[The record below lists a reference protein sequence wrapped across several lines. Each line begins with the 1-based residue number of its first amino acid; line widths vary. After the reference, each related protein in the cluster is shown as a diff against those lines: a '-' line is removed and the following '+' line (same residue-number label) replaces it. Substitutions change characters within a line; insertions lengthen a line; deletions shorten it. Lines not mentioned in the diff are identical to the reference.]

1 MSMKTIRID
10 GIVGDLLN
18 TADGFKARVSELGLN
33 DKDSLNVVV
42 NSQGGSVLEGYGIY
56 NFLRN
61 LDNEVF
67 IDIDGF
73 AGSIATLISLAA
85 KKENT
90 SISEVSM
97 FMIHRSSTT
106 TEGNQEQLASQIKIL
121 DSIDNT
127 LASVYSERT
136 DIPKDTITEMM
147 SKETWLSG
155 AEAVEAGFIGSLSNK
170 ISAEVVARVYSK
182 QIKEN
187 MNLVEKMMSSFKAEA
202 EEEKKKEETVTAEAK
217 AEKDKEDEE
226 VKAESTV
233 TMEAFT
239 QLVEAVAKLSAKLDE
254 DEEVAET
261 DEEIE
266 KKKELEEEE
275 MSAVISAEV
284 EAKVKSTILNLKAS
298 KGMAPVGITKEPVAV
313 NAFTAHRARQ
323 KEIESKTRFK

>member
-18 TADGFKARVSELGLN
+18 TADGFKARVAELGLS
-33 DKDSLNVVV
+33 DKDDLKVVV

-73 AGSIATLISLAA
+73 AGSIATLISLAT

-106 TEGNQEQLASQIKIL
+106 AEGNQEQLASQIKIL

-155 AEAVEAGFIGSLSNK
+155 ADAVEAGFIGSLSNK
-170 ISAEVVARVYSK
+170 ISADVVARVYSK

-202 EEEKKKEETVTAEAK
+202 EEEKKKEEETVTAEAK

-226 VKAESTV
+226 AKAESTD

-239 QLVEAVAKLSAKLDE
+239 QLVEAVSKLSAKLDE
-254 DEEVAET
+254 DDKVAET

-275 MSAVISAEV
+275 MSAIISAEV

-298 KGMAPVGITKEPVAV
+298 KGMAPVGITKEPTAV

-323 KEIESKTRFK
+323 KEIENKTRL